1 MNTYGWDL
9 ALPCLSEKWGKG
21 FRCLN
26 TDVWTILDASTFI
39 PEVQWFLMVSGHNY
53 QTHNVVSEEREQ
65 QDLTLKLASEWL
77 IRWDDFHNQ
86 LTVSNLTVL

>member
-1 MNTYGWDL
+1 MKLWNWDVHKSLTQNLVLQEVNTYGWDL

-53 QTHNVVSEEREQ
+53 QTDNVVSEEREQ
-65 QDLTLKLASEWL
+65 QDLTLKLASE
-77 IRWDDFHNQ
+77 
-86 LTVSNLTVL
+86 